1 MGSLMLAVG
10 DKLSSKAIQLR
21 SKLYSFLNNHIQY
34 MIHHS
39 GMVFVTFNPNKKVM
53 KKFSFLIF
61 FVLGSLSINAQVGK
75 MFPAIEAETVEDK
88 KVKLPEEAKGK
99 YTLVGMA
106 YSKKSEDELNSWF
119 QPVFEKFIQ
128 KTTGMMAGFAYDV
141 NVYFIP
147 MFTGINAA
155 ATGTAKRKALKNI
168 DPQLLPY
175 VLFYKGEL
183 KPYKEALD
191 FEKKDVPYF
200 FVLDAEGK
208 IVYATSGKYSDAKMD
223 AVENVME

>member
-1 MGSLMLAVG
+1 
-10 DKLSSKAIQLR
+10 
-21 SKLYSFLNNHIQY
+21 
-34 MIHHS
+34 
-39 GMVFVTFNPNKKVM
+39 M
-53 KKFSFLIF
+53 KKMSLLYVAVLLSFS
-61 FVLGSLSINAQVGK
+61 SYAQVIGK
-75 MFPAIEAETVEDK
+75 MFPDMEAETVEDK
-88 KVKLPEEAKGK
+88 KVKLPLEAKGK
-99 YTLVGMA
+99 YTLLGLA

-128 KTTGMMAGFAYDV
+128 KTNGLMSGFGYDV

-183 KPYKEALD
+183 KSYKESLD
-191 FEKKDVPYF
+191 FEKKDIPYF
-200 FVLDAEGK
+200 FVLDTEGK
-208 IVYATSGKYSDAKMD
+208 IIFATSGKYSEGKMD
-223 AVENVME
+223 QVEAVME